1 MSDSLLTAHFHL
13 TFLPWAPFV
22 RTPWRET
29 LHKISGGVL
38 CCIFL
43 LIGALEPIGRAMSAE
58 TDCASAAKLFLIL
71 CLHWT
76 LSSERLSCSWHTF
89 WSRIPPAD
97 SLRFYWGLAPPA
109 SLCYHCCHPDNTEL
123 SAHAPVKC
131 LWVDG
136 ESTAHLWS
144 ELLNCLLPL
153 QFVSSWSLLV
163 VFFFPFCL
171 SFKYYVG

>member
-1 MSDSLLTAHFHL
+1 M
-13 TFLPWAPFV
+13 
-22 RTPWRET
+22 
-29 LHKISGGVL
+29 
-38 CCIFL
+38 
-43 LIGALEPIGRAMSAE
+43 
-58 TDCASAAKLFLIL
+58 DCASAAKLFLIL

-76 LSSERLSCSWHTF
+76 LSSERLSCSWHTL

-163 VFFFPFCL
+163 VFLLELQVLCWIDREWVGSLVLSLIFVECL
-171 SFKYYVG
+171 SYSSFNWCWLWAYCIFPYV